1 MKSTD
6 KSTYA
11 KHSVGKATFWSFAA
25 EMSAKLIVPI
35 TNMILARILA
45 PEIFG
50 IIATINMIISFAD
63 MISNAGFQK
72 YLVQH
77 NYNDDTE
84 LHKGASV
91 AFWTNLC
98 ISMLAWAIIAVF
110 RNPISDMLGNSG
122 YGVALTVAA
131 LSLPLTSFS
140 SIQEA
145 LFQRRLNYKMLFIKR
160 LSVSLLPLF
169 VTVPL
174 AFFGL
179 KHWSVIIGNLAGGIL
194 KAVLLTSVSDWKPNF
209 FYSFR
214 LLKEMLSFS
223 IWTLFEIIALWAS
236 SYIDIFIISNT
247 LGNYYTG
254 LYKNSQSTVTSILT
268 IVTGATTSVLFSSL
282 SRCQDDQEKFEKL
295 FFTFQKNV
303 AMFVIPLGVGI
314 FCFSDLVTSILL
326 GEQWM
331 EAADFVGI
339 WGLCTSIVCVFG
351 TFSRE
356 VYRSKGKP
364 KISLLAQILHL
375 VFVIPVCIYSV
386 GQGFDTLIYLR
397 SFAYLQIVVVH
408 MFFMKFVF
416 RMSPLKM
423 FTSVK
428 EIILSAVVMSIF
440 ACVMQACVPTG
451 ILWQFVLVLI
461 SGILYFVILFCFPAD
476 RKYLI
481 SVSKNLFSK
490 IKR

>member
-1 MKSTD
+1 MNPTEKSTNV
-6 KSTYA
+6 KT
-11 KHSVGKATFWSFAA
+11 SVGKATVWSFAA
-25 EMSAKLIVPI
+25 ELSAKLIVPI

-50 IIATINMIISFAD
+50 IIATINMIVSFAD
-63 MISNAGFQK
+63 MLSTAGFQK

-77 NYNDDTE
+77 KYNDNDE

-91 AFWTNLC
+91 AFWTNLS
-98 ISMLAWAIIAVF
+98 ISLFAWEVIAVF

-145 LFQRRLNYKMLFIKR
+145 LFQRQLNYKILFIKR
-160 LSVSLLPLF
+160 LSVSLLPLI

-174 AFFGL
+174 ALLGL
-179 KHWSVIIGNLAGGIL
+179 KHWSLIIGNLAGGIL

-223 IWTLFEIIALWAS
+223 IWTLLESVALWAS
-236 SYIDIFIISNT
+236 SYIDILIISNV

-268 IVTGATTSVLFSSL
+268 IITGATTSVLFSSL
-282 SRCQDDQEKFEKL
+282 SRCQDDQKKFEEL
-295 FFTFQKNV
+295 FFKFQKNV
-303 AMFVIPLGVGI
+303 AMFVVPLGVGI
-314 FCFSDLVTSILL
+314 FCFRNLVTSVLL

-356 VYRSKGKP
+356 VYRAKGKP
-364 KISLLAQILHL
+364 KISLFAQVLHL
-375 VFVIPVCIYSV
+375 VFVIPVCLYSV
-386 GQGFDTLIYLR
+386 SRGFDTLIWVR

-408 MFFMKFVF
+408 MFFMKFIF
-416 RMSPLKM
+416 RISPLKM

-428 EIILSAVVMSIF
+428 EIILSAVVMGVF
-440 ACVMQACVPTG
+440 AYIIQSCFPSG
-451 ILWQFVLVLI
+451 IIWQFVQVLI
-461 SGILYFVILFCFPAD
+461 SGILYFGILLCFPTD
-476 RKYLI
+476 RKHLI
-481 SVSKNLFSK
+481 SMLKKWFNKV
-490 IKR
+490 KR

>member
-1 MKSTD
+1 MKPTD
-6 KSTYA
+6 KSA
-11 KHSVGKATFWSFAA
+11 NVKSSVGMATVWSFAA
-25 EMSAKLIVPI
+25 ELSAKLIVPI
-35 TNMILARILA
+35 SNMILARILA

-63 MISNAGFQK
+63 MLSTAGFQK

-77 NYNDDTE
+77 QYADTKS

-91 AFWTNLC
+91 AFWTNL
-98 ISMLAWAIIAVF
+98 SVSLLAWGLIAVY
-110 RNPISDMLGNSG
+110 RNPISNGLGNPG
-122 YGVALTVAA
+122 YGFALAVAA

-145 LFQRRLNYKMLFIKR
+145 LFQRKLNYKILFIKR
-160 LSVSLLPLF
+160 LSVSLLPLV

-174 AFFGL
+174 ALLGL
-179 KHWSVIIGNLAGGIL
+179 QHWSLIIGNLAGGLL
-194 KAVLLTSVSDWKPNF
+194 KAVLLTYASDWKPNF
-209 FYSFR
+209 FYSFK

-223 IWTLFEIIALWAS
+223 IWTLLESVALWAS

-268 IVTGATTSVLFSSL
+268 IITGATTSVLFSSL
-282 SRCQDDQEKFEKL
+282 SRCQDDKEKFEKL

-356 VYRSKGKP
+356 VYRAKGKP

>member
-1 MKSTD
+1 MKPNGKSTNV
-6 KSTYA
+6 KT
-11 KHSVGKATFWSFAA
+11 SVGKATVWSFAA
-25 EMSAKLIVPI
+25 ELSAKLIVPI

-50 IIATINMIISFAD
+50 IIATINMIVSFAD
-63 MISNAGFQK
+63 MLSTAGFQK

-77 NYNDDTE
+77 QYKDKDE

-91 AFWTNLC
+91 AFWTNLS

-145 LFQRRLNYKMLFIKR
+145 LFQRQLNYKILFIKR
-160 LSVSLLPLF
+160 LSVSLLPLI

-174 AFFGL
+174 ALLGL
-179 KHWSVIIGNLAGGIL
+179 KHWSLIIGNLAGGIL

-223 IWTLFEIIALWAS
+223 IWTLLESIALWAS
-236 SYIDIFIISNT
+236 SYIDILIISNV

-268 IVTGATTSVLFSSL
+268 IITGATTSVLFSSL
-282 SRCQDDQEKFEKL
+282 SRCQDDQGKFEEL
-295 FFTFQKNV
+295 FFKFQKNV
-303 AMFVIPLGVGI
+303 AMFVVPLGVGI
-314 FCFSDLVTSILL
+314 FCFRNLVTSVLL

-356 VYRSKGKP
+356 VYRAKGKP
-364 KISLLAQILHL
+364 KISLFAQVLHL
-375 VFVIPVCIYSV
+375 AFVIPVCLYSV
-386 GQGFDTLIYLR
+386 SKGFDTLIWVR

-408 MFFMKFVF
+408 MFFMKFFF
-416 RMSPLKM
+416 RISPFKM

-428 EIILSAVVMSIF
+428 EIILSAVVMGIF
-440 ACVMQACVPTG
+440 AYIIQNCFPSG
-451 ILWQFVLVLI
+451 IIWQFIQIFI
-461 SGILYFVILFCFPAD
+461 SGMLYFAILLCFPAD
-476 RKYLI
+476 RKYLM
-481 SVSKNLFSK
+481 SMPKKMLGKV
-490 IKR
+490 KR